1 MEKLVESILKSIL
14 GTSRNEIE
22 ITKGPTGE
30 WFAIQSSDTEESG
43 FCQYQTWEVT
53 NLNLYVDEDGN
64 IMDGEYGI
72 ENISQPSCEELE
84 SINIIDFGTE
94 VFNSRLERN
103 YNDAKE
109 KPELVNFVKDLIT
122 LLRSMDPHD
131 ILKFKYRYFTDEV
144 SEFEYVPF
152 KKESV

>member
-30 WFAIQSSDTEESG
+30 WFSIQSSDTEESG

-53 NLNLYVDEDGN
+53 NLNLYVDEDGK

-84 SINIIDFGTE
+84 SINIIDFGTDA
-94 VFNSRLERN
+94 FNNRLERN
-103 YNDAKE
+103 LKDALE
-109 KPELVNFVKDLIT
+109 KPELIKFINDLMT

-131 ILKFKYRYFTDEV
+131 SIKFKYRYFTDEV
-144 SEFEYVPF
+144 SEFEFKPF
-152 KKESV
+152 KKEAV